1 MKIRLDGYTIA
12 LNVGVLK
19 SMNKSDWINDRIK
32 ELSWTGIAPER
43 LFEKLTELYEL
54 VNGAD

>member
-12 LNVGVLK
+12 FNVAVLK
-19 SMNKSDWINDRIK
+19 STNKNDWINDRTK
-32 ELSWTGIAPER
+32 ELSWTGIAHER
-43 LFEKLTELYEL
+43 LIEKLTELYEL